1 MAWQD
6 RISSNPDICHGKACV
21 TGTRIMVSVVL
32 DNIAAGLT
40 PKQIV
45 EAYPTLTP
53 EDIRA
58 CLEYAAELSHERI
71 VPLAA
76 AAV

>member
-1 MAWQD
+1 
-6 RISSNPDICHGKACV
+6 
-21 TGTRIMVSVVL
+21 MVSVVL